1 VSELVVVF
9 ALCACSA
16 IVVISHVRA
25 LGGGGA
31 NSRELDRLLGAVDRA
46 CADFLWHETRL
57 LALLLLLIGLALSL
71 PVALWH
77 AGQADA
83 GARLG
88 LSALGLLLGG
98 GAGSAVAR
106 VAHWSA
112 ARATARAL
120 AELRDEP
127 DAASSAV
134 FHGAALAAL
143 VVDAASSLL
152 PCCMLLGHYEYL
164 TLVAR
169 LDASTALLEATRS
182 SPVVAL
188 GAVCAAV
195 IFQVGGSSF
204 QTAASVAGSSARAR
218 DRRIALDDEQ
228 NPTLIAELVGNYVG
242 GVVFRSTDFF
252 AALVLA
258 NSTVIAL
265 SGAVA
270 RANPRLLSG
279 ALALVALPLLV
290 RACGLLAASV
300 SLGSLRF
307 DAGLA
312 PGRAFAGAG
321 ASQALIAAAG
331 LLGAALWLLGDPL
344 YVAGFCAGAL
354 GILGSLACQG
364 LLLAPRTLRS
374 LSFLGEVTTEPATS
388 MARALGLGL
397 QRAWAP
403 LLVAGACLGTAY
415 ALGGRVPLQHGSAY
429 ALLLAVAGML
439 GSGALHLCSS
449 AFSSIGSSVRRIG
462 ALRRGHYDLAARGR
476 AAELERSSQAIGNWG
491 DTQGILAGTA
501 AALLG
506 AVTLPLLDLSRVD
519 LSRVDLSGVDL
530 SRVDLGGVDLG
541 AVDAA
546 GISAA
551 VSRAAGAASNASI
564 AGLGY
569 PIVILGGILG
579 ISSLSFYVGGVL
591 KNSSRAASALDAELS
606 REREPGLPGPEP
618 DARTLPSYRGSVQ
631 LAARAATDTL
641 LPLAAAALLTPM
653 AAGLLLRLVYG
664 PAGSQF
670 AAQGLMALASISVLT
685 GGSAALAAQGA
696 LMALGVTRR
705 PHDSGS
711 GRSSSGADSA
721 REFVGHSVGPAALLG
736 LKASVVSALAI
747 APLLFSRSV

>member
-1 VSELVVVF
+1 MSELVVVF

-519 LSRVDLSGVDL
+519 LSRVDL
-530 SRVDLGGVDLG
+530 GGVDLG